1 MIKLLAESITSNEV
15 PVAITFLAA
24 AGLLATVIGG
34 ILVWQLLGAWRTR
47 MAVGRERAYQELADE
62 MAKSQRRTDT
72 NLQRVLDELV
82 ELRNRT
88 GEIERVLKEVG

>member
-1 MIKLLAESITSNEV
+1 MIQLLAESLTSEEV

-24 AGLLATVIGG
+24 VGVLVTVVAG
-34 ILVWQLLGAWRTR
+34 ILLWQLLGAWRTR
-47 MAVGRERAYQELADE
+47 MVLAREHAYQELADE
-62 MAKSQRRTDT
+62 MAKSQRRTDI

-88 GEIERVLKEVG
+88 AEIERVLKEVG

>member
-1 MIKLLAESITSNEV
+1 MIQLLSESLTSEEV

-24 AGLLATVIGG
+24 VGLLVTVVAG
-34 ILVWQLLGAWRTR
+34 ILLWQLLSAWRMR
-47 MAVGRERAYQELADE
+47 MVLAREHAYQELADE
-62 MAKSQRRTDT
+62 MAKSQRRTDI

-88 GEIERVLKEVG
+88 AEIERVLKEVG